1 MTFTATLTLL
11 AAVFGSTGI
20 WEFFKWLIANKRKK
34 NTAEQEAL
42 LTLLQIQLYPIVEK
56 IYFRG
61 VIGYD
66 EALNLEQLYNSYRRL
81 GGNST
86 IKSRYE
92 LIAKFDRVKD
102 EELKIYDTGVKN
114 VWEKG
119 ER

>member
-1 MTFTATLTLL
+1 MAAQALITILI
-11 AAVFGSTGI
+11 AVFGSTGL
-20 WEFFKWLIANKRKK
+20 WEFLKWLIANKRKK
-34 NTAEQEAL
+34 KTAEQEAL

-81 GGNST
+81 DGNST

-92 LIAKFDRVKD
+92 LIAKFERVKD
-102 EELKIYDTGVKN
+102 EELEAYDSGIVRKDLLN
-114 VWEKG
+114 
-119 ER
+119 R